1 MEQPVHRAI
10 GAGDVTV
17 EARGNEQDDLGH
29 FLLPQIE
36 FFAGSLAVSFLGI
49 ILQCC
54 DLHTD
59 HSPNGRFAQEVHLK
73 IKKYFLMIA
82 FIAVSIIALLYG
94 VSPRWFAQTFLNMP
108 EMPLDFAHIL
118 RAVMCLYLALGLFWL
133 FSAFSDKYRN
143 AAVLTTVIFSGGL
156 VTGRLVSLFI
166 DGQPSTI
173 LLVYLALELGL
184 VPIGLWVFRLP
195 E

>member
-1 MEQPVHRAI
+1 M
-10 GAGDVTV
+10 
-17 EARGNEQDDLGH
+17 
-29 FLLPQIE
+29 
-36 FFAGSLAVSFLGI
+36 
-49 ILQCC
+49 
-54 DLHTD
+54 
-59 HSPNGRFAQEVHLK
+59 K

-82 FIAVSIIALLYG
+82 FVAVSIIALLYG

-143 AAVLTTVIFSGGL
+143 AAVLTTVVFAGGL
-156 VTGRLVSLFI
+156 LTGRLISLFA
-166 DGQPSTI
+166 DGQPSPI
-173 LLVYLALELGL
+173 LVVYIALEFVL
-184 VPIGLWVFRLP
+184 VPIAVWVFRLP